1 MDLYWGL
8 AFVFVVLVIEEI
20 GLPLPFVSPGIM
32 VALSI
37 QWRLGLVPLWA
48 ILITAACA
56 SATGTLILYAAG
68 IYGARPLLLRYG
80 SWVRLPEPRLLDL
93 ENRIRGHAFWTIL
106 SARFIPGLTA
116 VSSMLAGTLRI
127 PVLVVLAAGQIT
139 SLTWTLFWLTVGN
152 VGFGLL
158 APFLAWL
165 PQGLETPAAILLLS
179 ISLAALVWVIR
190 WIMEMLLKR
199 R

>member
-48 ILITAACA
+48 ILITAASA

-80 SWVRLPEPRLLDL
+80 R
-93 ENRIRGHAFWTIL
+93 
-106 SARFIPGLTA
+106 
-116 VSSMLAGTLRI
+116 
-127 PVLVVLAAGQIT
+127 
-139 SLTWTLFWLTVGN
+139 
-152 VGFGLL
+152 
-158 APFLAWL
+158 
-165 PQGLETPAAILLLS
+165 
-179 ISLAALVWVIR
+179 
-190 WIMEMLLKR
+190 
-199 R
+199 